1 MMRPML
7 IIAAALALA
16 GCGGDA
22 GDIGDSAERTIS
34 GFGVS
39 IDLPPGWEG
48 RIVKPE
54 PEVATHVVATHVLAG
69 NFSLP
74 SAENFLGPETAKAMG
89 PQSLYVWAAGF
100 DSAHEQLSRR
110 WIETSL
116 PIPIGRAD
124 FGPFEGVASPV
135 EAVRWVIVE
144 EKAILVMVGFG
155 AVQPSDDLIAEANAV
170 LATLALD

>member
-1 MMRPML
+1 ML

-22 GDIGDSAERTIS
+22 GGIGDSAERTIS

-39 IDLPPGWEG
+39 IDLPPGWDG

-54 PEVATHVVATHVLAG
+54 PEVATHVLAG

-74 SAENFLGPETAKAMG
+74 SAENFLGAETAKAMG

-100 DSAHEQLSRR
+100 DPAHEQLSRR
-110 WIETSL
+110 WIETLL
-116 PIPIGRAD
+116 PIQIARTD
-124 FGPFEGVASPV
+124 FGSFEGVASRA

-144 EKAILVMVGFG
+144 KKAILVMVGFG
-155 AVQPSDDLIAEANAV
+155 ADQPSDDLIAEANAV